1 MASQKSYG
9 NTKDLNRVLGKKELV
24 SIAVGATIGSGIF
37 SLTGICI
44 GMTGRSVSL
53 AFLLSA
59 VLVTLVALPIIFVSG
74 TVRLRGGQYT
84 QAALLMDQRFAGFY
98 MVTTFVSNIGLASY
112 GISFAQYMIGLAP
125 ALSPYSKWI
134 ALALLTIFFLVN
146 LAGIEN
152 VARVQNL
159 MVLLMSVALALFVA
173 MGVGKIQPGY
183 FQQPGWMTGGMLGF
197 LTGTAYLQSAT
208 AGAYNA
214 ANYGAEA
221 KNPTKDVPFAIIVGT
236 IIVVLIYTT
245 IGTVAAGVLP
255 VDVVANQP
263 LTLVAEAIM
272 PRPLFVFFIVA
283 GAGFALA
290 TTLNALLGWLPKPML
305 QACTDGWFPA
315 RWGAVTRNKVPYV
328 WLTLVYL
335 LSAFGIL
342 TGWDIGTITS
352 LTMFIV
358 NINNI
363 ILSLA
368 VIRLP
373 KVVPEQWDKCY
384 YHVSNNLLWIG
395 CVLSA
400 LAACTQMVLLFMM
413 LTTELMIGSVA
424 FIAVAVVYV
433 LWRNKYVHMEISY
446 EDS

>member
-1 MASQKSYG
+1 
-9 NTKDLNRVLGKKELV
+9 
-24 SIAVGATIGSGIF
+24 
-37 SLTGICI
+37 
-44 GMTGRSVSL
+44 MT
-53 AFLLSA
+53 
-59 VLVTLVALPIIFVSG
+59 G

-84 QAALLMDQRFAGFY
+84 QAALLLDQRFAGFY
-98 MVTTFVSNIGLASY
+98 LVTTFVGNIGLASY
-112 GISFAQYMIGLAP
+112 GISFAQYMISVIPGLAP
-125 ALSPYSKWI
+125 FSKWI
-134 ALALLTIFFLVN
+134 AFGLLTFFYGLN

-152 VARVQNL
+152 VARVQNM
-159 MVLLMSVALALFVA
+159 MVVLMSVALALFVIL
-173 MGVGKIQPGY
+173 GVDDIQPGY
-183 FQQPGWMTGGMLGF
+183 FQQPGWMTGGMIGF

-236 IIVVLIYTT
+236 IIVATIYTL

-255 VDVVANQP
+255 VDMVANQP
-263 LTLVAEAIM
+263 LSLVAEAIM
-272 PRPLFVFFIVA
+272 PRPLYVFFIVA

-290 TTLNALLGWLPKPML
+290 TTLNAMLGWLPKPML

-315 RWGAVTRNKVPYV
+315 SWGAITKKHKVPYV

-352 LTMFIV
+352 LTMVIV

-368 VIRLP
+368 VMRLP
-373 KVVPEQWDKCY
+373 KLLPMQWGKCY
-384 YHVSNNLLWIG
+384 YHISNAKLCIA

-400 LAACTQMVLLFMM
+400 LAACTQMVLLFMT
-413 LTTELMIGSVA
+413 LTAELMIGSVV
-424 FIAVAVVYV
+424 FILVAIAYV
-433 LWRNKYVHMEISY
+433 LWRNRYVHMEVSY